1 MSTAAQPLC
10 PLQPLDALDSET
22 FPGIDERLHLI
33 LPVFFAK
40 VGLPKLVHKTEM
52 DNGWIRESLGRA
64 PYRWE
69 WKGVQIYIRSSRF
82 GWSVSRL
89 EGWKGGRLA
98 GRADSPVD
106 GIR

>member
-1 MSTAAQPLC
+1 MALKITAHEIAALPNIQPNSAPLPAHMSAAAHPLC

-69 WKGVQIYIRSSRF
+69 WKGVRIYT
-82 GWSVSRL
+82 
-89 EGWKGGRLA
+89 
-98 GRADSPVD
+98 
-106 GIR
+106 